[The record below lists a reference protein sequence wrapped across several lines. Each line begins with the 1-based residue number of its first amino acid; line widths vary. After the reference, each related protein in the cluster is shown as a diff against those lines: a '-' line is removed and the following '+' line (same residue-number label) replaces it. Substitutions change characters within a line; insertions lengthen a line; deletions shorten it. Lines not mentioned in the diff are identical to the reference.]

1 MILCGNTG
9 QHGMR
14 KRYNRIS
21 DSRLEP
27 SKFQLLISQY
37 ETKIEQY
44 GRLKSQIESFSKD
57 YDSELSRIHWRI
69 REISDK
75 IDIVVMFR
83 KGEFANEL
91 ISDVIAQG
99 AKTLWLQLGITNEN
113 ARQIAMQNGINFV
126 QNKCIMVE
134 YKNLK
139 GWK

>member
-1 MILCGNTG
+1 MIEEILKNAKNIAIAGLSPDEE
-9 QHGMR
+9 
-14 KRYNRIS
+14 KDSNRVA
-21 DSRLEP
+21 
-27 SKFQLLISQY
+27 KYLISQNLNIFPIY
-37 ETKIEQY
+37 PKFDEIL
-44 GRLKSQIESFSKD
+44 GRKVYRNLK
-57 YDSELSRIHWRI
+57 
-69 REISDK
+69 EISDK

-99 AKTLWLQLGITNEN
+99 AKTLWLQLGIFNDEAGKIAEN
-113 ARQIAMQNGINFV
+113 NGINFV